1 VISLLSQRAPQI
13 APVLSLM
20 FVAAILPRMTRIPA
34 EAAASKSFRERTAD
48 EIEVFTLL
56 IAKWF

>member
-1 VISLLSQRAPQI
+1 
-13 APVLSLM
+13 M

-34 EAAASKSFRERTAD
+34 EAAASKSFRARTAD

-56 IAKWF
+56 IGKWF

>member
-1 VISLLSQRAPQI
+1 
-13 APVLSLM
+13 M

-48 EIEVFTLL
+48 EIEVFTLANSNL
-56 IAKWF
+56 KCNAGV